1 MKLTGKQQHVID
13 VIQWIL
19 IIFLVFVCIFNYFN
33 NTNDKLITS
42 EEYKKELS
50 YIKIYESQTIEA
62 LKKENNE
69 LYDSIK
75 RLKNVESAVEIK
87 YVYKFKTDTI
97 KVNEFKETDDSVYQY
112 AQKNDT
118 IDFKVNVKAKDL
130 KWVQTD
136 LKINDKF
143 TIINKELE
151 GLNQT
156 MVSGSDNVEIQN
168 VDAWH
173 RKDKQKWYNNF
184 VISPQVGV
192 GVGMINK
199 KLDVYVGVGVGYKF

>member
-1 MKLTGKQQHVID
+1 M
-13 VIQWIL
+13 
-19 IIFLVFVCIFNYFN
+19 
-33 NTNDKLITS
+33 
-42 EEYKKELS
+42 
-50 YIKIYESQTIEA
+50 
-62 LKKENNE
+62 
-69 LYDSIK
+69 K
-75 RLKNVESAVEIK
+75 RLFIIGNGFDIAHGLNTRYSNFMDV
-87 YVYKFKTDTI
+87 
-97 KVNEFKETDDSVYQY
+97 
-112 AQKNDT
+112 
-118 IDFKVNVKAKDL
+118 
-130 KWVQTD
+130 
-136 LKINDKF
+136 
-143 TIINKELE
+143 INKELE